1 MVLFVASIGVGI
13 IVGVGVGVDVD
24 VDVDDDERRELNDV
38 SGKTMRLTFSNCRDF
53 GDATLSRMTHCDKK
67 IH

>member
-13 IVGVGVGVDVD
+13 VVGVGVGVDVD
-24 VDVDDDERRELNDV
+24 DDDDDERRELNDV

-53 GDATLSRMTHCDKK
+53 GETTFSRMT
-67 IH
+67 

>member
-13 IVGVGVGVDVD
+13 VVGVGVGVDVD
-24 VDVDDDERRELNDV
+24 DDDDERRELNDV

-53 GDATLSRMTHCDKK
+53 GETTLSRMTQFDKK
-67 IH
+67 IQ

>member
-1 MVLFVASIGVGI
+1 MVLFVASVGVGI
-13 IVGVGVGVDVD
+13 VVGVG

-53 GDATLSRMTHCDKK
+53 GDATLSRMTQFDKK